1 MRLITSCF
9 CLCGCFL
16 IHVAGEQ
23 FQSFCHTLGI
33 TGQAKPQMILTVK
46 APSRHKEHAIFTQ
59 QFFTDS
65 PGIHRNVILQKTYRS
80 FFGKLHMGALLCY
93 QPLLYSFYVC
103 LNSLLQLMRSISSGS
118 ALIQPRRSPARE
130 NILEKE
136 SVAMPFS

>member
-1 MRLITSCF
+1 
-9 CLCGCFL
+9 
-16 IHVAGEQ
+16 
-23 FQSFCHTLGI
+23 
-33 TGQAKPQMILTVK
+33 MILTVK

-103 LNSLLQLMRSISSGS
+103 LNNMTAAGQYFILMVKRYQAHGI
-118 ALIQPRRSPARE
+118 
-130 NILEKE
+130 
-136 SVAMPFS
+136 